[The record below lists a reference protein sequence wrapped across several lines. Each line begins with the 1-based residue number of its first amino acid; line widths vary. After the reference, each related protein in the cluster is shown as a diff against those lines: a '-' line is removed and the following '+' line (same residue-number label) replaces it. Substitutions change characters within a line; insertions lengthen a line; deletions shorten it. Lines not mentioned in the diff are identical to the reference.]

1 MDTPDERRGALV
13 RGYAWLQRHP
23 SAILLAV
30 QLLGVLLYPLM
41 VEFAVG
47 RALFGAFGVLVV
59 VLAVWVTSRNPG
71 IKWVGWILA
80 VPAIVLSLAS
90 PLWGQD
96 GWQAAGYVFE
106 AALYLY
112 AAGTITAYMLGDSRI
127 TTDDLFAIGATF
139 TLLAWAF
146 AYAYAAC
153 QLLVPGSF
161 LGTGDL
167 ESPRSWIELLFL
179 SFSTLSSTGLSDIVP
194 VQPMARAL
202 MMLEMFAGVMYI
214 ALVVARMVGLVA
226 ARGVS
231 HAD

>member
-1 MDTPDERRGALV
+1 V
-13 RGYAWLQRHP
+13 Q
-23 SAILLAV
+23 AV
-30 QLLGVLLYPLM
+30 
-41 VEFAVG
+41 
-47 RALFGAFGVLVV
+47 
-59 VLAVWVTSRNPG
+59 
-71 IKWVGWILA
+71 
-80 VPAIVLSLAS
+80 VLSLAS

-96 GWQAAGYVFE
+96 GWQAAGYGFE
-106 AALYLY
+106 AVLYLY
-112 AAGTITAYMLGDSRI
+112 AAGTITAYMLGDASI

-153 QLLVPGSF
+153 QLIVPGSF
-161 LGTGDL
+161 IGAGDP

-194 VQPMARAL
+194 VLPMARAL

-231 HAD
+231 QGD

>member
-1 MDTPDERRGALV
+1 MNASAEPRGPVA
-13 RGYAWLQRHP
+13 RAYTWLQRHP
-23 SAILLAV
+23 SAMLLSV
-30 QLLGVLLYPLM
+30 QLLGILMYPLM

-59 VLAVWVTSRNPG
+59 VLAVWVTNRNPG

-80 VPAIVLSLAS
+80 VPAVVLSVAA

-96 GWQAAGYVFE
+96 DWQAAGFVFE
-106 AALYLY
+106 AILYLY
-112 AAGTITAYMLGDSRI
+112 AAGTITAYMLGDARI

-139 TLLAWAF
+139 TLLAWTF
-146 AYAYAAC
+146 AYAFAAC
-153 QLLVPGSF
+153 QLIAPGSF
-161 LGTGDL
+161 AGAGDP
-167 ESPRSWIELLFL
+167 EAPRSWIELLFL

-194 VQPMARAL
+194 VLPMARAL
-202 MMLEMFAGVMYI
+202 IMLEMFAGVMYV